1 VGGGKKRGRYLIGNI
16 MLDPQTTATLSQV
29 RASSRSDS
37 VPIRPRVDTSTHRVA
52 ALQAQVQALEEHK
65 AMMEEAQRREREFQT
80 QRFDALAQYVAS
92 LGLTMGRP
100 APPELFAPPPYP
112 QPPYVSSTSLTKR
125 LYCACRTSCRS
136 YVMGCL
142 RAIDIYVSRPSC
154 R

>member
-1 VGGGKKRGRYLIGNI
+1 
-16 MLDPQTTATLSQV
+16 M
-29 RASSRSDS
+29 
-37 VPIRPRVDTSTHRVA
+37 
-52 ALQAQVQALEEHK
+52 QAPEEHK

-92 LGLTMGRP
+92 FGLTMGRP

-125 LYCACRTSCRS
+125 LYCACRTSCCS

-142 RAIDIYVSRPSC
+142 HAIDIYVSRPSC
-154 R
+154 RWDVVDGHRAVSFLAGFGNPRYRGGAAEFFMCLGLDYKFITSSVNFWLY